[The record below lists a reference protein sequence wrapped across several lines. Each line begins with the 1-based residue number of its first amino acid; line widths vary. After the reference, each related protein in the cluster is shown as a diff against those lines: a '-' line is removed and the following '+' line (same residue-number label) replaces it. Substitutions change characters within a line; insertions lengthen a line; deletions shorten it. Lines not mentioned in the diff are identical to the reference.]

1 LLAGA
6 RQLDETPAAMAT
18 LNATRLRVR
27 RLAARRRR
35 MVGGLRDWL
44 GITAV
49 ACFSLTLMAVA
60 IFSILGR

>member
-6 RQLDETPAAMAT
+6 RQFDETAAAAAA
-18 LNATRLRVR
+18 LNATGLRVR

-35 MVGGLRDWL
+35 LAVRLRDWL